1 MPAPMTREEAE
12 KKWCPFARLVEE
24 DGTCGNRFVSIREQI
39 TWVGANCIHCEC
51 MAWIEAASEDKG
63 FCAMI
68 TVRGG

>member
-1 MPAPMTREEAE
+1 MPTPMTREEAE
-12 KKWCPFARLVEE
+12 KKWCPFARVVEV
-24 DGTCGNRFVSIREQI
+24 DGTCGNRFISDRGYPS
-39 TWVGANCIHCEC
+39 WHGACCIHREC